1 MISIQK
7 NESFPRWIQIF
18 AFGSLV
24 EEVEGRVKALRVAKK
39 LAKKNKLEYVLYLD
53 KMVNVE

>member
-7 NESFPRWIQIF
+7 NENFPRWIQIF

-24 EEVEGRVKALRVAKK
+24 EEVEGRAKALRLGKK
-39 LAKKNKLEYVLYLD
+39 LAKRNKLEYVLYLD
-53 KMVNVE
+53 KLVNVE